1 MLENDFY
8 YSFIGRCLKTSF
20 SNDKSIAP
28 NIYNN
33 FQCVCFWLIRATWV
47 CILSTLLAAATAI
60 ASIIV
65 KYAWIWLMVIVYI
78 SKLADSRE
86 VFFVFCMRT
95 ARPRTLNRIN
105 NELMGKNYRFDYLHF
120 YFANWITFTSGIL
133 DGTIKQSRAE
143 QSKSNIVQQKSRSN
157 RIKSLNC
164 RIEQKET
171 YSESKAPDKQ
181 CERETE
187 TKICNHY
194 NGNIVQCTP
203 K

>member
-1 MLENDFY
+1 MAQ
-8 YSFIGRCLKTSF
+8 
-20 SNDKSIAP
+20 SNKA
-28 NIYNN
+28 
-33 FQCVCFWLIRATWV
+33 
-47 CILSTLLAAATAI
+47 
-60 ASIIV
+60 
-65 KYAWIWLMVIVYI
+65 
-78 SKLADSRE
+78 E
-86 VFFVFCMRT
+86 
-95 ARPRTLNRIN
+95 
-105 NELMGKNYRFDYLHF
+105 
-120 YFANWITFTSGIL
+120 
-133 DGTIKQSRAE
+133 QSRAE

-171 YSESKAPDKQ
+171 YSESKAPDKR